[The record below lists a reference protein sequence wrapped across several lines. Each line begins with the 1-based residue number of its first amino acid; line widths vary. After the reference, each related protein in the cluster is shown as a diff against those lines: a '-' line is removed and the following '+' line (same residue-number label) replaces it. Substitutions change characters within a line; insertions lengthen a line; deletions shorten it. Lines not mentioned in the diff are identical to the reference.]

1 MGDFG
6 NTDDDADY
14 NAPIYRTFLN
24 KDRNVFVLTADPG
37 LWEALASLLSL
48 EGFSP
53 KLYTRQN
60 ELRESLRT
68 ARPTC
73 MVLGECA
80 DGERPL
86 DVLRD
91 IRAERNATPA
101 IALVQSG
108 APLRTVTQLMRGGAV
123 EVLEVPV
130 DSQLLLETV
139 RNIVRRDIHVV
150 SVGGI
155 SRVQVLGY
163 STLTFREREIV
174 ERVCDGLSNKEIALE
189 LDISPRTV
197 EVHRARAMQKLGT
210 RNTADLVR
218 RIVES

>member
-1 MGDFG
+1 MGDSG

-14 NAPIYRTFLN
+14 NAPIYRAFLN
-24 KDRNVFVLTADPG
+24 KDRNVSVLTADPG
-37 LWEALASLLSL
+37 LWEALGSLLSL

-53 KLYTRQN
+53 KLYTRGDD
-60 ELRESLRT
+60 LRESLKT

-73 MVLGECA
+73 LVLGEGA
-80 DGERPL
+80 NGERPL

-91 IRAERNATPA
+91 IRTARNATPA

-108 APLRTVTQLMRGGAV
+108 APLRTVTALMRGGAL

-139 RNIVRRDIHVV
+139 RNIVKRDIHVV
-150 SVGGI
+150 SIGGI

-174 ERVCDGLSNKEIALE
+174 ERICEGMSNKEIALE

-218 RIVES
+218 RIVAS